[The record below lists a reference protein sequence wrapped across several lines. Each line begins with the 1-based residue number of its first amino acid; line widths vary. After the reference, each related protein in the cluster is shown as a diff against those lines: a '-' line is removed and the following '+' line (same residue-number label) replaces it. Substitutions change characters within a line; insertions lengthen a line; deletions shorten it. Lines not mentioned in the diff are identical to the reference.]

1 MNKENIEKEEFVR
14 VGTTLYKLVNQPRLN
29 GGHVKKRIVWNNETH
44 HERRCRT
51 LSDYFD
57 EMMKEYIIPLEYRYL
72 YPHQTFIKSILM
84 MKWRAKARCLSFFR
98 QSFDEK
104 MMNVYHAAIQNVMS
118 CIHRIIVFIGHHRFY
133 GNTAASIFGETGSRS
148 LPARKARAATADA
161 VLNII
166 GMVGATAWEQGQPYL
181 ERCSLWMHS
190 IGLTDIPN
198 ELLYSQTNPTGG
210 GFVCPRR
217 HSKMSFQL
225 LRYFPVTEKS
235 CTAVG

>member
-1 MNKENIEKEEFVR
+1 MNKENIEKEEFIR

-57 EMMKEYIIPLEYRYL
+57 EMMKEYVIILGYRYL
-72 YPHQTFIKSILM
+72 YSHQTFIKSILM
-84 MKWRAKARCLSFFR
+84 MKWRAKAQCPFLFR
-98 QSFDEK
+98 QPFDEK
-104 MMNVYHAAIQNVMS
+104 MMNAYHAAIQVVIP
-118 CIHRIIVFIGHHRFY
+118 CIHRIIAFIGHHWFHR
-133 GNTAASIFGETGSRS
+133 NTVTFIFGKAEKRS
-148 LPARKARAATADA
+148 LPAKKARTATAD
-161 VLNII
+161 VVQNII
-166 GMVGATAWEQGQPYL
+166 DMFGATAWEQGQPYL

-190 IGLTDIPN
+190 IGLTDTPK
-198 ELLYSQTNPTGG
+198 ELLHSQTNPTGG
-210 GFVCPRR
+210 GFWCPQR

-225 LRYFPVTEKS
+225 LRHFPVTENP